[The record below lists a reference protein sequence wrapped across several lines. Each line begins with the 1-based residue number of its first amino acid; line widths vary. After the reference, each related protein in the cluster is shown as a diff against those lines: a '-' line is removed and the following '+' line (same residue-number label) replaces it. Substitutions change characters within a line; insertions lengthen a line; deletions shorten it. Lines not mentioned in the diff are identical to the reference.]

1 MKNQM
6 LLVVSLAAL
15 AVALAGCAKTASV
28 EGPGTGKLTLTK
40 PAAVTLH
47 RGGMAKADVTIAR
60 KDLTGDVT
68 IKFTNLPKGVDV
80 VDGDNKIVGDKG
92 SYTLRAGETA
102 DLVENFS
109 ADVTASAGPGNIS
122 VSEPMSISVKAKD

>member
-6 LLVVSLAAL
+6 LLVISIAAL
-15 AVALAGCAKTASV
+15 ALAGCAKSASV

-60 KDLTGDVT
+60 KDLAGEVT

-80 VDGDNKIVGDKG
+80 VDGDAKIVGDKG

-109 ADVTASAGPGNIS
+109 ANVTASAGPGNIS
-122 VSEPMSISVKAKD
+122 VSEPMNISVKTKD

>member
-6 LLVVSLAAL
+6 LLVVSIAAF
-15 AVALAGCAKTASV
+15 ALAGCAKSASV

-60 KDLTGDVT
+60 KDLAGEVT

-80 VDGDNKIVGDKG
+80 VDGDAKIVGDKG

-109 ADVTASAGPGNIS
+109 ANVTASAGPGNIS
-122 VSEPMSISVKAKD
+122 VSEPMNISVKTKD